1 MTLPYRD
8 INVQVA
14 GDSYIFTS
22 PSSPNAPA
30 LSIARPTGD
39 IRLADAASL
48 SSGRRISRVSSIAGV
63 LGMIRLRL
71 GKSAVYG
78 AVWGILFSF
87 IIFVF

>member
-71 GKSAVYG
+71 GESAVYG
-78 AVWGILFSF
+78 GI
-87 IIFVF
+87 